1 MVDEREPGDLDYL
14 DYLWPNFMVEEDAC
28 QHLNQFLNDESHLN
42 ETKRNVPKTK
52 SKTFTPKTLYQHHQ
66 NMKSTKVLS
75 PKMRRRKRAK
85 SLVVDAAAALNAAQ
99 QKVQAKS
106 FQQLQQ
112 QKNEKEKGQAQN
124 FKYLYP
130 LGQFKKKTK
139 KKTNEKQDFIANISN
154 FTGVQNHVNA
164 LEQMIRDLLASQKIQ
179 RRAAEAAL
187 HEKDVKISA
196 LERKCNVLVKKDKER
211 RTEMIKL
218 KASRRDLVK
227 ANETL
232 IDLMR
237 EYKSTEMERKLRVV
251 EMSLGS
257 RNGGGDGGGD
267 GVKDENEWEKEVQN
281 IGEDV
286 WNVGGSFTKA
296 NIYRLLASEGDVHQY
311 NSKRDVTRE

>member
-1 MVDEREPGDLDYL
+1 
-14 DYLWPNFMVEEDAC
+14 
-28 QHLNQFLNDESHLN
+28 
-42 ETKRNVPKTK
+42 
-52 SKTFTPKTLYQHHQ
+52 
-66 NMKSTKVLS
+66 MKSTKVLS

-130 LGQFKKKTK
+130 LGQFK

-257 RNGGGDGGGD
+257 RNGGGDGVPGEYSGFGD
-267 GVKDENEWEKEVQN
+267 TWGRW
-281 IGEDV
+281 
-286 WNVGGSFTKA
+286 
-296 NIYRLLASEGDVHQY
+296 
-311 NSKRDVTRE
+311 